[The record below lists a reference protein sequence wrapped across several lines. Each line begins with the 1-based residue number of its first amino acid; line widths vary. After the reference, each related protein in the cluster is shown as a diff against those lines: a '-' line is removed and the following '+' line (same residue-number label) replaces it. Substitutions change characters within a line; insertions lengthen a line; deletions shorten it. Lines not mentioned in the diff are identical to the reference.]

1 MVQGAAFGM
10 QRSCVRI
17 APSRQRKED
26 WPSWLMAPVLKTG
39 RPGRVSWVRILHLPQ
54 IGAWCSGS
62 TAVSKTVNE
71 SSTLSAP
78 ATLGWRSGERIGL
91 QNRHSR
97 VRIPLRAQKLFVY
110 LHPQKPLLDM
120 AQTFIISTCWR
131 RSQGFVGCAMSE
143 NENRHQQRFNNFREH
158 RS

>member
-1 MVQGAAFGM
+1 M

-17 APSRQRKED
+17 APSRHRMED

-39 RPGRVSWVRILHLPQ
+39 RLERVSWVRILHLPQ

-78 ATLGWRSGERIGL
+78 ATLGWRSGERIGP

-97 VRIPLRAQKLFVY
+97 VRIPLRAQKKVVY
-110 LHPQKPLLDM
+110 LHPQNRYWIWHRHLSSQHVGVVHRTSLAVPYPEIAIVITSDLV
-120 AQTFIISTCWR
+120 ISVHIAAKSR
-131 RSQGFVGCAMSE
+131 R
-143 NENRHQQRFNNFREH
+143 
-158 RS
+158 